1 MKKEQDEKY
10 MQQCIKL
17 ASAGFGQVAPNPMV
31 GCIVVAGGKIIGK
44 GYHEKYGDPHAEV
57 QAINS
62 VKNKS
67 QLQGATLYVSLEPC
81 SHHGK
86 TPPCTN
92 LIIKSGIS
100 RVVVGAKDTNADVS
114 GGGKAKLEEAGVD
127 VVMDVLENE
136 CREQNKRF
144 FSHVEGKR
152 PYVILKWAQTSNGFI
167 AEKKNKQTWITGADS
182 VRLNHKWRAEEQSIL
197 IGTNTALAD
206 NPRLTAR
213 EYKGKNPVR
222 VVLDRNLRLPQ
233 DLNLFDRS
241 VATLVC
247 NEIKGFHYESLEY
260 VKMNFGKNLVSHI
273 LRELYKRNLQSVIVE
288 GGGQLLNAF
297 IADGIWD
304 EARVFTGPV
313 EFQKGIDAPALGIDP
328 FEIEAIG
335 EDELKYYKNEN

>member
-1 MKKEQDEKY
+1 MNKEQDEKY
-10 MQQCIKL
+10 MKQCIKL

-31 GCIVVAGGKIIGK
+31 GCVVVSGGKVIGK
-44 GYHEKYGDPHAEV
+44 GHHEKYGDSHAEV

-67 QLQGATLYVSLEPC
+67 QLKGATLYVSLEPC
-81 SHHGK
+81 SHQGK

-92 LIIKSGIS
+92 LIIRSGIK

-114 GGGKAKLEEAGVD
+114 GGGKAKLEEAGLE
-127 VVMDVLENE
+127 VVMGVLEGE

-144 FSHVEGKR
+144 FSHVEKKR
-152 PYVILKWAQTSNGFI
+152 PYVILKWAQTANGFI
-167 AEKKNKQTWITGADS
+167 AEKKNKQTWITGNES

-247 NEIKGFHYESLEY
+247 NEIKGFQYESLEY
-260 VKMNFGKNLVSHI
+260 VKMNFGKDLVSHV
-273 LRELYKRNLQSVIVE
+273 LRELYKRNLHSVIVE
-288 GGGQLLNAF
+288 GGAQLLNAF
-297 IADGIWD
+297 ISDGIWD
-304 EARVFTGPV
+304 EARVFTGTI
-313 EFQKGIDAPALGIDP
+313 EFKKGILSPVLEMDAIATE
-328 FEIEAIG
+328 EIG
-335 EDELKYYKNEN
+335 QDQLHYYKNNN